1 MARDEPTPVVSMPDN
16 PPAGLRFPLSPASLA
31 AVLAP
36 VTLADDS
43 PPDCHPAGVLV
54 PVFWQGGEPHLLFTQ
69 RTELVK
75 HHQSQISFPGGV
87 ADPGDPHLLAT
98 ALRETWEEIGLPPR
112 EVQVLGMLDPT
123 ATVTGFFIHPFVGVI
138 PYPYDFC
145 PNPREVARLLTFPVA
160 EFFPPER
167 WRTGPYT
174 YQGRTVS
181 VCCWHLNDT
190 CIWGATARLLLDLLS
205 RLGKN
210 PFGTTPC
217 RD

>member
-1 MARDEPTPVVSMPDN
+1 MSESS
-16 PPAGLRFPLSPASLA
+16 PAKLRLPLSPAGLGS
-31 AVLAP
+31 VLSP
-36 VTLADDS
+36 VVPTDDS
-43 PPDCHPAGVLV
+43 PPDCQPAGVLV
-54 PVFWQGGEPHLLFTQ
+54 PLFWQEGEPHLLFTQ

-87 ADPGDPHLLAT
+87 ADPGDPHLLGT
-98 ALRETWEEIGLPPR
+98 ALREAWEEIGLAPR
-112 EVQVLGMLDPT
+112 DVRVLGMLAPT
-123 ATVTGFFIHPFVGVI
+123 ATVTGFYIHPYVGVI
-138 PYPYDFC
+138 PYPYDFRL
-145 PNPREVARLLTFPVA
+145 NPREVARLLTYPLA
-160 EFFPPER
+160 EFLPPER

-181 VCCWHLNDT
+181 VCCWHLDDT